1 MNPTPGFEKVMPP
14 LYAEQYVKQ
23 PVIRAMSQAAVGS
36 RELPEIEQG
45 KVYFMSTNQ
54 CVNVDCGASTSG
66 NNKSERL
73 HLSDPHGDSS
83 ERREQRGVEIVSRS
97 TDEKSQRRD

>member
-1 MNPTPGFEKVMPP
+1 MPP
-14 LYAEQYVKQ
+14 WCAEQQVKQ

-36 RELPEIEQG
+36 REPHEIKQG
-45 KVYFMSTNQ
+45 KVYYMPTNQ

-73 HLSDPHGDSS
+73 
-83 ERREQRGVEIVSRS
+83 
-97 TDEKSQRRD
+97 

>member
-1 MNPTPGFEKVMPP
+1 MNTTPGFEKVMP
-14 LYAEQYVKQ
+14 LLCAEQQVKQ
-23 PVIRAMSQAAVGS
+23 PVIRAMSQAAVES
-36 RELPEIEQG
+36 RELPEIEQD
-45 KVYFMSTNQ
+45 KVYYMPTNQ

-83 ERREQRGVEIVSRS
+83 KRREQRGVEIVSRS
-97 TDEKSQRRD
+97 TDEGSQRQD